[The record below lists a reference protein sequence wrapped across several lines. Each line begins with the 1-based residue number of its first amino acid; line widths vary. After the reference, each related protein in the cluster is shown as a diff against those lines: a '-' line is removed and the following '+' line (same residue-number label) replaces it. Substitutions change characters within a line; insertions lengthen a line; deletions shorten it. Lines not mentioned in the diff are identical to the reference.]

1 MNIFDISRDLITSE
15 VYPGDPE
22 PRIKRVTNIDNG
34 AEYNLSTVF
43 MGLHNGTHID
53 APLHFLD
60 DGKDISS
67 VDPTAFIGP
76 CVVIE
81 VPEGIIT
88 GAVVERYFPRNTKR
102 ILIKSKGKAFLHE
115 TAATELSYLGYYL
128 VGTDAQSIE
137 TEESGGRT
145 HKALLMDDVAILE
158 GLDLSKVSEGDY
170 FLVAPPLK
178 IDGAEAAPCRALLIS
193 DYIFWSG
200 DKK

>member
-67 VDPTAFIGP
+67 VDLTAFIGP